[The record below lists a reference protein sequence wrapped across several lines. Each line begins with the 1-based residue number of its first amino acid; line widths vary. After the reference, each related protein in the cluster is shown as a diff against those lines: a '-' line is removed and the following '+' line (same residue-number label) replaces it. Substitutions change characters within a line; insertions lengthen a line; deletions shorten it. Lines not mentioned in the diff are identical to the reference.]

1 MEIRTINIHY
11 LPATINMCGH
21 SSNPTHSLPKFTV
34 HPWKSKKKTWEKWH
48 KNCRGQ
54 EGVPRDLHQQGKW
67 RQKLGVSGTA
77 SLRSLQYPPIYPKKY
92 EKKPMLSEGK
102 WSTNDLTL
110 WLCQN
115 GSFHQFF
122 VCLPEIPEG
131 QWWVWNIDLN
141 FSHLLAMHGG
151 YIFTTNTHILK
162 HI

>member
-21 SSNPTHSLPKFTV
+21 SSNPAHSLPKFTV

-92 EKKPMLSEGK
+92 EKKTMLSEGK

-122 VCLPEIPEG
+122 VCLPCRVYGKGSQETR
-131 QWWVWNIDLN
+131 WV
-141 FSHLLAMHGG
+141 HPMGG
-151 YIFTTNTHILK
+151 IVAFPVKQALWHI
-162 HI
+162 